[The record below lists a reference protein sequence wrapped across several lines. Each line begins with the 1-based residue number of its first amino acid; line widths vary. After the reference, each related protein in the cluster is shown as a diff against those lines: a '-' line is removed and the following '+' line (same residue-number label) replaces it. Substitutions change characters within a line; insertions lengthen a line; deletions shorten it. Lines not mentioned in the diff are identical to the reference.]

1 MKRADTQ
8 QQELSS
14 GQDEAGSEPGL
25 VKEEEEEQRVTQGA
39 EPGFGPICSGKV
51 GPTSDRLRTPVPQ
64 RSSDGSRGEGERADT
79 SLPCFCSDRK
89 RREPNMAAPLQR
101 FGRLTSLKA
110 PWSILRSGTA
120 AEFCTKSGDGKAGKT
135 QEQARSAPDLTVPY
149 SKTSVSFPSR
159 PSGALASCLP
169 DPDVTQVL
177 NEAEPAPVMAASDDG
192 PDASSPSSSSS
203 DSSSS
208 DSESD
213 DEESSVGNQAEVEKE
228 PVEQLPMDVQGV
240 SGRNATPSS
249 SSELAAER
257 LLDPGATL
265 CADSPHG
272 FEAAEDTPENTP
284 SPYQRSKTKASA
296 APTSSSAVSATD
308 RVDASRAGGQ
318 GEVSVGGDLTDVSS
332 TPKHADPLQAKTS
345 VEALGP
351 DACVDASSF
360 DGPVEA
366 PGRGACAD
374 ASSFDGPVEAPGPDA
389 CADASSFDGPVEAPG
404 PGACADA
411 SSFDGPVE
419 APGPG
424 ACADASSFDG
434 PVEAPGP
441 GAPLKHI
448 PSQHQGSPQPLT
460 VDASSDEAPAE
471 GTRTEELSDAAP
483 AVAAAE
489 AEGAAAAEPQEPFD
503 NSTYKN
509 LQHHSYTPYTFA
521 DLDLEMAQYRLPQPS
536 SGRPSPRH

>member
-1 MKRADTQ
+1 
-8 QQELSS
+8 
-14 GQDEAGSEPGL
+14 
-25 VKEEEEEQRVTQGA
+25 
-39 EPGFGPICSGKV
+39 
-51 GPTSDRLRTPVPQ
+51 
-64 RSSDGSRGEGERADT
+64 
-79 SLPCFCSDRK
+79 
-89 RREPNMAAPLQR
+89 MAAPLQR
-101 FGRLTSLKA
+101 FGRLTSLKKA

-159 PSGALASCLP
+159 PSQALASCLP
-169 DPDVTQVL
+169 DPDVAQVL
-177 NEAEPAPVMAASDDG
+177 NEAEPAPVMAVSDDG
-192 PDASSPSSSSS
+192 PDASSPSSSSSS

-213 DEESSVGNQAEVEKE
+213 DEESSVGNQPEVEKE
-228 PVEQLPMDVQGV
+228 PVEVQQLPMDVQGV

-249 SSELAAER
+249 SSE

-284 SPYQRSKTKASA
+284 SPYRRAKIKVSG
-296 APTSSSAVSATD
+296 APTSSAVSATD
-308 RVDASRAGGQ
+308 RVDASRAEGQ
-318 GEVSVGGDLTDVSS
+318 GEVSVGGDLT
-332 TPKHADPLQAKTS
+332 ALQAKTS
-345 VEALGP
+345 VEAPGP
-351 DACVDASSF
+351 
-360 DGPVEA
+360 E
-366 PGRGACAD
+366 ACAD
-374 ASSFDGPVEAPGPDA
+374 ASSFEGPVEGPGPEACADTSSFEGPVEAP
-389 CADASSFDGPVEAPG
+389 
-404 PGACADA
+404 
-411 SSFDGPVE
+411 
-419 APGPG
+419 
-424 ACADASSFDG
+424 
-434 PVEAPGP
+434 
-441 GAPLKHI
+441 LKHT
-448 PSQHQGSPQPLT
+448 PSQQQGSPQPFT
-460 VDASSDEAPAE
+460 ADASSDEAPAE

-489 AEGAAAAEPQEPFD
+489 AEGAAAAEPHEPFD